1 MKISKRQLRRIIKE
15 INWFGLA
22 DQVDALNDD
31 QKEVLG
37 ELTETLN
44 DALEMGIPPE
54 TIRETI
60 KARMG

>member
-22 DQVDALNDD
+22 DQVDSLNDN
-31 QKEVLG
+31 QKEALDK
-37 ELTETLN
+37 LTENLN

-60 KARMG
+60 KSRLG